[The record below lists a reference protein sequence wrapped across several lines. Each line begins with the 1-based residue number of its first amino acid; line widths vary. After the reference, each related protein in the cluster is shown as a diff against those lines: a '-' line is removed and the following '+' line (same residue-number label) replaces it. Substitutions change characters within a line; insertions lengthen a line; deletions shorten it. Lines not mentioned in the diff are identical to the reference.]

1 VLSDRERRRL
11 HEIEVQLRLTDP
23 RLVRRFAALAA
34 AGRVPIGP
42 GGLLS
47 GLSGNGGGRSVHRSG
62 PLPSTLLGLSLLV
75 LLVGA
80 VAVSV
85 PVVIAGIVLA
95 ALSLGVAATT
105 GPRAQPGTA

>member
-11 HEIEVQLRLTDP
+11 HEIEVQLRQTDP

-34 AGRVPIGP
+34 ATRRPAGPVGP
-42 GGLLS
+42 GGLS
-47 GLSGNGGGRSVHRSG
+47 GYGGGRSVHRSG
-62 PLPSTLLGLSLLV
+62 PLPSTLLGLSLIV

-95 ALSLGVAATT
+95 AVSLGLAATT
-105 GPRAQPGTA
+105 GPQARPGTA